1 MTGLKYA
8 LSTWERNTMAW
19 WETTLNVDIFYE
31 TVNLSKLLD
40 MVMDVREMNAIG
52 DNVFDCVI
60 DKGCLDSIL
69 VIFSSHVYIFSSAD
83 WVPLQMLNIW

>member
-1 MTGLKYA
+1 
-8 LSTWERNTMAW
+8 
-19 WETTLNVDIFYE
+19 
-31 TVNLSKLLD
+31 

-69 VIFSSHVYIFSSAD
+69 VVFSLNMLIFSKVWIEF
-83 WVPLQMLNIW
+83 NCEC

>member
-1 MTGLKYA
+1 LTGLKYA

-69 VIFSSHVYIFSSAD
+69 VTFAY
-83 WVPLQMLNIW
+83 LNLLTHLVWIKFNCKC

>member
-31 TVNLSKLLD
+31 TVILSKLLD

-69 VIFSSHVYIFSSAD
+69 VVFSLNMLIFSKVWIEF
-83 WVPLQMLNIW
+83 NCEC